1 MGRHKVSLRGRQLKL
16 MAKIKSVCVY
26 CGSAEGLDPAY
37 LEAANIFGTALARE
51 KICLVYGGGGI
62 GMMGAVADAV
72 QNAGGSVLGVI
83 PEFLIV
89 REQAKDN
96 GRELLV
102 VPDMHVRKRV
112 MFDKADAFVA
122 LPGGIGTLEEL
133 VEQLAW
139 LQLEQHKKPLILAN
153 IKGFWN
159 PLIALFR
166 HLQTEGFVYGKLP
179 VLVADK
185 AADILPKLQTAASAI
200 PEHELHGI
208 ATKAVIEH
216 I

>member
-1 MGRHKVSLRGRQLKL
+1 
-16 MAKIKSVCVY
+16 MAEIRSVCVY
-26 CGSAEGLDPAY
+26 CGSAKGLDPAY
-37 LEAANIFGTALARE
+37 LEAAFIFGTALAHE
-51 KICLVYGGGGI
+51 KIRLVYGGGGI

-72 QNAGGSVLGVI
+72 QNAGGSVLGII
-83 PEFLIV
+83 PEFLIA
-89 REQAKDN
+89 REHAKEN

-112 MFDKADAFVA
+112 MFEKADAFVA

-139 LQLEQHKKPLILAN
+139 LQLERHKKPLLLAN
-153 IKGFWN
+153 IGGFWN
-159 PLIALFR
+159 PLIALFG
-166 HLQTEGFVYGKLP
+166 HLQSEGFVYGKLP
-179 VLVADK
+179 VLIADK
-185 AADILPKLQTAASAI
+185 AADILPKLQAAASSI
-200 PEHELHGI
+200 PEHELRGA